1 MSIEPWIGQDCE
13 EPAGVLRERCEAWAA
28 QNAERLDLRPELP
41 EAIINRAAEVWR
53 PLVAIAD
60 RVGADWPGRIR
71 AAAVVLA
78 TGGDDADEQDQL
90 VLLLTDIR
98 DAFGDE
104 DVISTAQPA
113 RVPER
118 GRGGSLG
125 CPSSR

>member
-1 MSIEPWIGQDCE
+1 MGRRRTLEH
-13 EPAGVLRERCEAWAA
+13 
-28 QNAERLDLRPELP
+28 LDPRPELP
-41 EAIINRAAEVWR
+41 DAIINRAAEVWC

-60 RVGADWPGRIR
+60 RVGADWPARIR

-78 TGGDDADEQDQL
+78 TGGDDADEQDQS

-104 DVISTAQPA
+104 DVISTAHLLA
-113 RVPER
+113 APER
-118 GRGGSLG
+118 GGGESVG